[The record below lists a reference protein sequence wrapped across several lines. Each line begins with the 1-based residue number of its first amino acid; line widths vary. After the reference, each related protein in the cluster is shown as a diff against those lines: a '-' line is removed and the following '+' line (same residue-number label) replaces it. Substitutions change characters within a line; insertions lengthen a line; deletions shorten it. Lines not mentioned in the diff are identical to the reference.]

1 MSKTMFEGAPVMLE
15 ISTITRFDKAVQSA
29 GESDRNSDMSDRE
42 IANMGFS
49 DYVFFL
55 EEIEHR

>member
-1 MSKTMFEGAPVMLE
+1 MFEGAPVMLE
-15 ISTITRFDKAVQSA
+15 VTTNTRFDKSVQSA

-42 IANMGFS
+42 IANMDFS

>member
-1 MSKTMFEGAPVMLE
+1 MNDLSETQLQNAAGVRATDMKQSFSLDRWDSPVE
-15 ISTITRFDKAVQSA
+15 V
-29 GESDRNSDMSDRE
+29 
-42 IANMGFS
+42 ANMTYS

>member
-1 MSKTMFEGAPVMLE
+1 MLE
-15 ISTITRFDKAVQSA
+15 LSTFAKVDISAQSA
-29 GESDRNSDMSDRE
+29 GETDRSPDMSDRE
-42 IANMGFS
+42 IANMDFS

>member
-1 MSKTMFEGAPVMLE
+1 MSPTICEEAPDMLE
-15 ISTITRFDKAVQSA
+15 IAAFTKVDVSAPSVGEPDRTPDIT
-29 GESDRNSDMSDRE
+29 DRE
-42 IANMGFS
+42 IANMDFS